1 MLAMAWR
8 ILFFVCAYA
17 IKWILRINKQTKDLF
32 ETKNMK
38 RTNQLI
44 LSADNEW
51 ITSVRNGEISLFV
64 VIFFSAVLSTVRH
77 VANELSLVR

>member
-1 MLAMAWR
+1 
-8 ILFFVCAYA
+8 
-17 IKWILRINKQTKDLF
+17 
-32 ETKNMK
+32 MK